1 MHTFIA
7 VQSAAAQFPHLVAL
21 GGHLS
26 ALAAGP
32 TPPAGGGGS
41 INTGDPAQIT
51 ELFKVWSDAARKWMP
66 FIVIFG
72 CVLAYATLTLASR
85 LGFEHLK
92 NTIVGAFMVMIVI
105 AIAPGLFA

>member
-41 INTGDPAQIT
+41 INTGDPGQIT
-51 ELFKVWSDAARKWMP
+51 DFFKTWADAARKWMP
-66 FIVIFG
+66 FIVIIG
-72 CVLAYATLTLASR
+72 AVLGYGALTLASR

-92 NTIVGAFMVMIVI
+92 NTIVGAFMVMIII
-105 AIAPGLFA
+105 AIAPALFA